1 MSIFPIQQ
9 GLFKYDV
16 VDYYA
21 ILGCPLDATPQ
32 QIRQS
37 YLKIAF
43 RLHPDTSR
51 AVSTSEQSQASKLFS
66 KFVNPAYEIL
76 SREASRTEHLL
87 IASQTARNLIGGE
100 KLIFT
105 NPESQQL
112 QGAKQNLELVYRKI
126 LAPLSKD
133 LYQDFSTVF
142 PKIAQISEYN
152 LIFLLGKSNV
162 TPANP
167 RANLNAATV
176 IQPRETVVDPS
187 PSPRRSASPS
197 PPSASP
203 SPVPAPEVAESISPF
218 EKSLRRAQED
228 YDRHNYD
235 QAISELRSALQLNPK
250 NAQAHFLLGMAY
262 LKNKMLT
269 MAKVHIKTAGEL
281 DPTDP
286 RVVIAKK
293 ELDKETNSNTNS
305 GDGKSSQGGFFGTL
319 FGNKKK

>member
-43 RLHPDTSR
+43 RLHPDTSK
-51 AVSTSEQSQASKLFS
+51 AASSEEQSQASKLFS

-87 IASQTARNLIGGE
+87 IASQTARNLIGAE
-100 KLIFT
+100 ILTFT
-105 NPESQQL
+105 SPESQQL
-112 QGAKQNLELVYRKI
+112 QAAKQNLELVYRKI
-126 LAPLSKD
+126 LTPLSKD
-133 LYQDFSTVF
+133 LYQDFKTVF

-152 LIFLLGKSNV
+152 LIFLLAKGNV
-162 TPANP
+162 TPASARPTPNP
-167 RANLNAATV
+167 ATV
-176 IQPRETVVDPS
+176 IQPRETIS
-187 PSPRRSASPS
+187 SAMPRRSPASSAATEPTSS
-197 PPSASP
+197 PE
-203 SPVPAPEVAESISPF
+203 PVETISPF
-218 EKSLRRAQED
+218 EKSLRRAQEN
-228 YDRHNYD
+228 YDRHQYD
-235 QAISELRSALQLNPK
+235 QAISELREALKINPK
-250 NAQAHFLLGMAY
+250 SAQAHCLLGMSY

-281 DPTDP
+281 APTDP
-286 RVVIAKK
+286 MVV
-293 ELDKETNSNTNS
+293 
-305 GDGKSSQGGFFGTL
+305 
-319 FGNKKK
+319 

>member
-21 ILGCPLDATPQ
+21 ILGCPLDATPL

-43 RLHPDTSR
+43 QLHPDTSK
-51 AVSTSEQSQASKLFS
+51 ATSSQEQSQASKLFS

-87 IASQTARNLIGGE
+87 IAGQTARNLSNGE
-100 KLIFT
+100 KLTFT
-105 NPESQQL
+105 SPESQQL

-126 LAPLSKD
+126 LTPLSKD
-133 LYQDFSTVF
+133 LYQDFKTVF

-152 LIFLLGKSNV
+152 LIFLLGKEGVMPTKARPS
-162 TPANP
+162 
-167 RANLNAATV
+167 AATV
-176 IQPRETVVDPS
+176 VQPRETVAPS
-187 PSPRRSASPS
+187 SPRRSPPS
-197 PPSASP
+197 PTISHHPPSSP
-203 SPVPAPEVAESISPF
+203 PDPVENISPF
-218 EKSLRRAQED
+218 ERSLRRAQEN

-235 QAISELRSALQLNPK
+235 QAISELREALKSDPK
-250 NAQAHFLLGMAY
+250 NAQAHCLLGMSY

-281 DPTDP
+281 APTDP
-286 RVVIAKK
+286 RVVIAKQ
-293 ELDKETNSNTNS
+293 ELAKQTTSGSSRGGEKSN
-305 GDGKSSQGGFFGTL
+305 QGGFFGTL